1 MRAVVTGGGVA
12 GSASAIAL
20 ARIGADVTVY
30 EAYEDPAGPVG
41 SYVSLAVNGLRAL
54 DALGCLPQVQA
65 AGFPVARQRMW
76 SGSGR
81 LLGDVARGR
90 RPEDELLSV
99 AIMRADLVTALRTA
113 ALEAGARIVTG
124 ERLDGPPNPRIADAD
139 LIVGADGIW
148 SATRRALDPAA
159 PEPAYAGLYSVS
171 GTSGSVPAGLPR
183 DGFNW
188 IFAKRGVFIFL
199 PVPDGT
205 VWWTAQVS
213 AAEPPANPAAVG
225 VAELAALFATEVQ
238 VTAVLREATTVRTAN
253 LGHVLKPVTR
263 RHDGRIVLIGDA
275 AHPVGAGQ
283 GASIAL
289 EDAVILARH
298 LASTG
303 TRRTGETGLAGLAG
317 RAVRAAVG
325 AGKSGAAVRAVG
337 AGKTGAA
344 LRAVGADAIGNALA
358 AFDAERQP
366 RAGNLA
372 KMETS
377 NRDVKTAGPIATR
390 MREVI
395 MPHVFNRFYENATG
409 WLYDFD
415 PGTLPVS
422 HG

>member
-1 MRAVVTGGGVA
+1 MRAVVVGGGVA

-54 DALGCLPQVQA
+54 DALGCLPPVQA

-76 SGSGR
+76 SGRGK

-90 RPEDELLSV
+90 RPEDPLLSV
-99 AIMRADLVTALRTA
+99 TIMRADLVTRLRAA
-113 ALEAGARIVTG
+113 ALEAGARIVVG
-124 ERLDGPPNPRIADAD
+124 QRLDGPADERAADAD

-148 SATRRALDPAA
+148 SPTRRALDPAA
-159 PEPAYAGLYSVS
+159 PAPAYGGLYSVS
-171 GTSGSVPAGLPR
+171 GTSAAVPDGLAT

-188 IFAKRGVFIFL
+188 IFARHGVFIYL
-199 PVPDGT
+199 PAPDGT

-213 AAEPPANPAAVG
+213 AAEPPDDPAAVG
-225 VAELAALFATEVQ
+225 VPALTALFGGEAQ
-238 VTAVLREATTVRTAN
+238 AAAVLRAATSVRGAN

-289 EDAVILARH
+289 EDAVVLARH
-298 LASTG
+298 LAA
-303 TRRTGETGLAGLAG
+303 AGN
-317 RAVRAAVG
+317 
-325 AGKSGAAVRAVG
+325 
-337 AGKTGAA
+337 
-344 LRAVGADAIGNALA
+344 AIPAALA

-366 RAGNLA
+366 RAGKLA
-372 KMETS
+372 AMETS
-377 NRDVKTAGPIATR
+377 NRDAKTAGPIGSR
-390 MREVI
+390 MREMI
-395 MPHVFNRFYENATG
+395 MPLVFNRFYENATG

-415 PGTLPVS
+415 PGPLPVT
-422 HG
+422 H

>member
-1 MRAVVTGGGVA
+1 MRAVVAGGGVA

-54 DALGCLPQVQA
+54 DALGCLHPVQR
-65 AGFPVARQRMW
+65 AGFPIARQRMW
-76 SGSGR
+76 SGSGK

-90 RPEDELLSV
+90 RPEDTLHSV
-99 AIMRADLVTALRTA
+99 TLMRADLVTALRAA
-113 ALEAGARIVTG
+113 ALESGARFLTG
-124 ERLDGPPNPRIADAD
+124 QRLDGPSDPRTADAD
-139 LIVGADGIW
+139 VIVGADGIW

-159 PEPAYAGLYSVS
+159 PEPAYAGFYSFS
-171 GTSGSVPAGLPR
+171 GTSDRLPTGLPR

-188 IFAKRGVFIFL
+188 IFAKRGVFIYL
-199 PVPDGT
+199 PAPDGS

-213 AAEPPANPAAVG
+213 APEPPPDPASVG
-225 VAELAALFATEVQ
+225 LAELTALFANEAQ
-238 VTAVLREATTVRTAN
+238 AAPVLRAASTVRTAN
-253 LGHVLKPVTR
+253 LGHMLKPVTR
-263 RHDGRIVLIGDA
+263 RHGGRIVLIGDA

-298 LASTG
+298 LA
-303 TRRTGETGLAGLAG
+303 
-317 RAVRAAVG
+317 AAEADG
-325 AGKSGAAVRAVG
+325 
-337 AGKTGAA
+337 TGA
-344 LRAVGADAIGNALA
+344 IGEALA
-358 AFDAERQP
+358 SFDAARQP
-366 RAGNLA
+366 RAGKLA

-377 NRDVKTAGPIATR
+377 NRDAKTAGPIAAR

-395 MPHVFNRFYENATG
+395 MPHVFNRFYEKATG

-415 PGTLPVS
+415 PGTLPVTRN
-422 HG
+422 

>member
-1 MRAVVTGGGVA
+1 MILMIYSLNLNSLNYDSGIERIGMRAVVTGGGVA

-65 AGFPVARQRMW
+65 AGFPVGRHRMW
-76 SGSGR
+76 SGSGK
-81 LLGDVARGR
+81 LLGDAARGR
-90 RPEDELLSV
+90 RPEDALHSV
-99 AIMRADLVTALRTA
+99 TIMRADLVTALRAA

-124 ERLDGPPNPRIADAD
+124 QRLDGPSDPRTADAD
-139 LIVGADGIW
+139 LVVGADGIW

-159 PEPAYAGLYSVS
+159 LEPAYAGLYSVF
-171 GTSGSVPAGLPR
+171 GTSGRLPAGLPR

-188 IFAKRGVFIFL
+188 IFAKRGVFIFM

-213 AAEPPANPAAVG
+213 APEPPADPAGIG
-225 VAELAALFATEVQ
+225 VAELTALFATEAQ
-238 VTAVLREATTVRTAN
+238 AAALLRAATAVRRAN

-263 RHDGRIVLIGDA
+263 RHGGRIVLIGDA

-283 GASIAL
+283 GASIAM

-298 LASTG
+298 LAAAG
-303 TRRTGETGLAGLAG
+303 TDGTDGI
-317 RAVRAAVG
+317 G
-325 AGKSGAAVRAVG
+325 A
-337 AGKTGAA
+337 
-344 LRAVGADAIGNALA
+344 ALA
-358 AFDAERQP
+358 AFDADRQP
-366 RAGNLA
+366 RAGKLANL
-372 KMETS
+372 ETS
-377 NRDVKTAGPIATR
+377 NRDAKISGPIATR

-415 PGTLPVS
+415 PGTLPVTR
-422 HG
+422 G

>member
-1 MRAVVTGGGVA
+1 MADGQGIDMRAVVVGGGMA

-54 DALGCLPQVQA
+54 DALGCLPAVQA

-76 SGSGR
+76 SGRGK
-81 LLGDVARGR
+81 LLGDVTRGR
-90 RPEDELLSV
+90 RPQDPLLSV
-99 AIMRADLVTALRTA
+99 TIMRADLVTRLRAA
-113 ALEAGARIVTG
+113 ALDAGARIVAG
-124 ERLDGPPNPRIADAD
+124 QRLDGPADERAAEAD

-159 PEPAYAGLYSVS
+159 PMPTYAGLYSVS
-171 GTSGSVPAGLPR
+171 GTSGAVPAGLPTG
-183 DGFNW
+183 GFNW
-188 IFAKRGVFIFL
+188 IFAKHGVFIFL
-199 PVPDGT
+199 PAPDRT

-213 AAEPPANPAAVG
+213 ASVPPADPAAVG
-225 VAELAALFATEVQ
+225 VPELTALFGGEAQAAALLQAATS
-238 VTAVLREATTVRTAN
+238 VRTAN

-289 EDAVILARH
+289 EDAVVLARH
-298 LASTG
+298 LAAAG
-303 TRRTGETGLAGLAG
+303 T
-317 RAVRAAVG
+317 
-325 AGKSGAAVRAVG
+325 
-337 AGKTGAA
+337 
-344 LRAVGADAIGNALA
+344 DAIPAALA

-366 RAGNLA
+366 RAGKLA
-372 KMETS
+372 GLETR
-377 NRDVKTAGPIATR
+377 NRDAKTAGPLAAR
-390 MREVI
+390 MREMI
-395 MPHVFNRFYENATG
+395 MPHTFNRFYENATG

-415 PGTLPVS
+415 PGLLPVT
-422 HG
+422 H

>member
-1 MRAVVTGGGVA
+1 MRAVVIGGGVA

-30 EAYEDPAGPVG
+30 EAYADPAGPVG

-54 DALGCLPQVQA
+54 DALGCLPQVQT

-76 SGSGR
+76 SGSGK

-90 RPEDELLSV
+90 RPDDALQSV
-99 AIMRADLVTALRTA
+99 TVMRADLVTALRDA

-124 ERLDGPPNPRIADAD
+124 QRLDGPSDPLAADAD
-139 LIVGADGIW
+139 LVVGADGIW

-171 GTSGSVPAGLPR
+171 GTSDRLPAGLPR

-188 IFAKRGVFIFL
+188 IFARRGVFIFL
-199 PVPDGT
+199 PAPDGT

-213 AAEPPANPAAVG
+213 ASVPPPDPAAIG
-225 VAELAALFATEVQ
+225 VAELTALFATEAQ
-238 VTAVLREATTVRTAN
+238 AAAVLRGATTVRTAN

-283 GASIAL
+283 GASIAM

-298 LASTG
+298 LAAAAGAAAAAAEAAAAEAAAAEAAAAEAEAGAS
-303 TRRTGETGLAGLAG
+303 ETG
-317 RAVRAAVG
+317 
-325 AGKSGAAVRAVG
+325 
-337 AGKTGAA
+337 
-344 LRAVGADAIGNALA
+344 AIGEALA

-366 RAGNLA
+366 RTGKLA
-372 KMETS
+372 KMETG
-377 NRDVKTAGPIATR
+377 NRDAKTAGPFATR

-415 PGTLPVS
+415 SGSLPVTR
-422 HG
+422 G

>member
-1 MRAVVTGGGVA
+1 MIQLVTGGQEIDMRAIVVGGGVA

-54 DALGCLPQVQA
+54 DALGCLPAVQA

-76 SGSGR
+76 SGRGK

-90 RPEDELLSV
+90 RPQDPLLSV
-99 AIMRADLVTALRTA
+99 TIMRADLVTRLRAA
-113 ALEAGARIVTG
+113 ALDAGARIVAG
-124 ERLDGPPNPRIADAD
+124 QRLDGPADERAADAD

-159 PEPAYAGLYSVS
+159 PAPTYAGLYSVF
-171 GTSGSVPAGLPR
+171 GTSGAVPAGLPT

-188 IFAKRGVFIFL
+188 IFARHGVFIYL
-199 PVPDGT
+199 PAPDGT
-205 VWWTAQVS
+205 VWWTAQLS
-213 AAEPPANPAAVG
+213 AAEPPADPAAVG
-225 VAELAALFATEVQ
+225 VPALTALFGGEAQAAAL
-238 VTAVLREATTVRTAN
+238 LRSAASVRTAN

-289 EDAVILARH
+289 EDAVVLAKH
-298 LASTG
+298 LAATG
-303 TRRTGETGLAGLAG
+303 N
-317 RAVRAAVG
+317 
-325 AGKSGAAVRAVG
+325 
-337 AGKTGAA
+337 
-344 LRAVGADAIGNALA
+344 DAIPTALA
-358 AFDAERQP
+358 AFDSERQP
-366 RAGNLA
+366 RAGKLA
-372 KMETS
+372 GMETR
-377 NRDVKTAGPIATR
+377 NRDAKTAGPLAAR

-395 MPHVFNRFYENATG
+395 MPHVFSRFYENATG

-415 PGTLPVS
+415 PGLLKVA
-422 HG
+422 H

>member
-20 ARIGADVTVY
+20 TRIGADVTVY

-54 DALGCLPQVQA
+54 DALGCLIPVQT

-90 RPEDELLSV
+90 RPEDELHSV
-99 AIMRADLVTALRTA
+99 TIMRADLVTALRA
-113 ALEAGARIVTG
+113 AAQEAGARIVTG
-124 ERLDGPPNPRIADAD
+124 QRLDRPSDPRIADAD

-159 PEPAYAGLYSVS
+159 PEPVYAGLYSVS
-171 GTSGSVPAGLPR
+171 GTSGRLPPGLPR

-199 PVPDGT
+199 PAPDGT

-213 AAEPPANPAAVG
+213 APKPPAGPAAIG
-225 VAELAALFATEVQ
+225 VAELAALFATEAQ
-238 VTAVLREATTVRTAN
+238 AAAVLGSATTVRAAN
-253 LGHVLKPVTR
+253 LGHVLKPVAR
-263 RHDGRIVLIGDA
+263 RHGGRIVLIGDA

-283 GASIAL
+283 GASIAM

-298 LASTG
+298 LATAG
-303 TRRTGETGLAGLAG
+303 AVGVAEAAEAAGPAGADRTAEAIRTAGAAGLAG
-317 RAVRAAVG
+317 AAGSAG
-325 AGKSGAAVRAVG
+325 ASG
-337 AGKTGAA
+337 TGT
-344 LRAVGADAIGNALA
+344 IGEALA

-366 RAGNLA
+366 RAGKLA
-372 KMETS
+372 KMETG
-377 NRDVKTAGPIATR
+377 NRDAKTAGPIATR

-415 PGTLPVS
+415 SGSLPVTRS
-422 HG
+422 

>member
-1 MRAVVTGGGVA
+1 MRAVVVGGGVA

-54 DALGCLPQVQA
+54 DALGCLPPVRA

-76 SGSGR
+76 SGRGK

-90 RPEDELLSV
+90 RPEDPLLSV
-99 AIMRADLVTALRTA
+99 TIRRADLVTRLRAA
-113 ALEAGARIVTG
+113 ALEAGARIVVG
-124 ERLDGPPNPRIADAD
+124 QRLDGPADERAADAD

-148 SATRRALDPAA
+148 SPTRRALDPAA
-159 PEPAYAGLYSVS
+159 PAPAYGGLYSVS
-171 GTSGSVPAGLPR
+171 GTSAAVPDGLAT

-188 IFAKRGVFIFL
+188 IFARHGVFIYL
-199 PVPDGT
+199 PAPDGI

-213 AAEPPANPAAVG
+213 AAEPPDDPAAVG
-225 VAELAALFATEVQ
+225 VPALTALFGGEAQ
-238 VTAVLREATTVRTAN
+238 AAAVLRAATSVRGAN

-263 RHDGRIVLIGDA
+263 RHDGRMVLIGDA

-289 EDAVILARH
+289 EDAVVLARH
-298 LASTG
+298 LAA
-303 TRRTGETGLAGLAG
+303 AGN
-317 RAVRAAVG
+317 
-325 AGKSGAAVRAVG
+325 
-337 AGKTGAA
+337 
-344 LRAVGADAIGNALA
+344 AIPAALA

-366 RAGNLA
+366 RAGKLA
-372 KMETS
+372 KMEAG
-377 NRDVKTAGPIATR
+377 NRDAKTAGPIGSR
-390 MREVI
+390 MREMI
-395 MPHVFNRFYENATG
+395 MPLVFNRFYENATG

-415 PGTLPVS
+415 PGPLPVT
-422 HG
+422 H

>member
-30 EAYEDPAGPVG
+30 EAYDDPAGPVG

-54 DALGCLPQVQA
+54 DALGCLPQVQR
-65 AGFPVARQRMW
+65 AGFPVARHRMW
-76 SGSGR
+76 SGGGK
-81 LLGDVARGR
+81 LLGDAARGR
-90 RPEDELLSV
+90 RPQDSLHSV
-99 AIMRADLVTALRTA
+99 TLMRADLVTALRA
-113 ALEAGARIVTG
+113 AAVESGARIVTG
-124 ERLDGPPNPRIADAD
+124 QRLDGESDPRMADAD

-148 SATRRALDPAA
+148 STVRHALDPAA
-159 PEPAYAGLYSVS
+159 PEPAYAGLYSIS
-171 GTSGSVPAGLPR
+171 GTSDKVPTGLPR

-188 IFAKRGVFIFL
+188 IFARHGVFIFL

-213 AAEPPANPAAVG
+213 APEPPPDPAAIG
-225 VAELAALFATEVQ
+225 VSELTALFGAEAQ
-238 VTAVLREATTVRTAN
+238 ATAVLRAATTVRAAN

-263 RHDGRIVLIGDA
+263 RHGGRTVLIGDA

-283 GASIAL
+283 GASIAM
-289 EDAVILARH
+289 EDAVILGRH
-298 LASTG
+298 LA
-303 TRRTGETGLAGLAG
+303 EAG
-317 RAVRAAVG
+317 
-325 AGKSGAAVRAVG
+325 
-337 AGKTGAA
+337 TGA
-344 LRAVGADAIGNALA
+344 VPEALA
-358 AFDAERQP
+358 AFDRERHP
-366 RAGNLA
+366 RAGKLA

-377 NRDVKTAGPIATR
+377 NRDAKTAGPIATR

-415 PGTLPVS
+415 PGTLPVV
-422 HG
+422 HRP

>member
-1 MRAVVTGGGVA
+1 MADGQGIDMRAVVVGGGVA

-54 DALGCLPQVQA
+54 DALGCLPAVQA

-76 SGSGR
+76 SGRGK
-81 LLGDVARGR
+81 LLGDVTRGR
-90 RPEDELLSV
+90 RPQDPLLSV
-99 AIMRADLVTALRTA
+99 TIMRADLVTRLRAA
-113 ALEAGARIVTG
+113 ALDAGARIVAG
-124 ERLDGPPNPRIADAD
+124 QRLDGPADERAAEAD

-159 PEPAYAGLYSVS
+159 PMPTYAGLYSVS
-171 GTSGSVPAGLPR
+171 GTSGAVPAGLPTG
-183 DGFNW
+183 GFNW
-188 IFAKRGVFIFL
+188 IFAKHGVFIFL
-199 PVPDGT
+199 PAPDRT

-213 AAEPPANPAAVG
+213 ASVPPADPAAVG
-225 VAELAALFATEVQ
+225 VPELTALFGGEAQAAALLQAATS
-238 VTAVLREATTVRTAN
+238 VRTAN

-289 EDAVILARH
+289 EDAMVLARH
-298 LASTG
+298 LAAAG
-303 TRRTGETGLAGLAG
+303 T
-317 RAVRAAVG
+317 
-325 AGKSGAAVRAVG
+325 
-337 AGKTGAA
+337 
-344 LRAVGADAIGNALA
+344 DAIPAALA

-366 RAGNLA
+366 RAGKLA
-372 KMETS
+372 GLETR
-377 NRDVKTAGPIATR
+377 NRDAKTAGPLAAR
-390 MREVI
+390 MREMI
-395 MPHVFNRFYENATG
+395 MPHTFNRFYENATG

-415 PGTLPVS
+415 PGLLPVT
-422 HG
+422 H

>member
-1 MRAVVTGGGVA
+1 VDNGRTEIDMRAVVVGGGVA

-76 SGSGR
+76 SGGGK

-90 RPEDELLSV
+90 RPEDPLLSV
-99 AIMRADLVTALRTA
+99 TIMRADLVTRLRAA
-113 ALEAGARIVTG
+113 ALEAGARIVAG
-124 ERLDGPPNPRIADAD
+124 QRLDGPADGRAADAD
-139 LIVGADGIW
+139 LVIGADGIW

-159 PEPAYAGLYSVS
+159 PMPTYAGLYSVS
-171 GTSGSVPAGLPR
+171 GTSGAVPAGLPT

-188 IFAKRGVFIFL
+188 IFAKHGVFIYL
-199 PVPDGT
+199 PAPDGT

-213 AAEPPANPAAVG
+213 ASAPPADPAAVG
-225 VAELAALFATEVQ
+225 VPELTTLFGGEAQAAALLQAATS
-238 VTAVLREATTVRTAN
+238 VRTAN

-283 GASIAL
+283 GASISL
-289 EDAVILARH
+289 EDAVVLARH
-298 LASTG
+298 LAAAG
-303 TRRTGETGLAGLAG
+303 T
-317 RAVRAAVG
+317 
-325 AGKSGAAVRAVG
+325 
-337 AGKTGAA
+337 
-344 LRAVGADAIGNALA
+344 DAIPAALA

-366 RAGNLA
+366 RAGKLA
-372 KMETS
+372 GMETR
-377 NRDVKTAGPIATR
+377 NRDAKTAGPIATR

-395 MPHVFNRFYENATG
+395 MPHTFNRFYENATG
-409 WLYDFD
+409 WLYDYD
-415 PGTLPVS
+415 PGLLPVA
-422 HG
+422 H